1 VVTPFA
7 FRGFFLRHEADSG
20 SCGSY
25 GPREQVSEMPAFWP
39 ANIAAW
45 FASVEGVFELRDIIK
60 GGPIQPSDL
69 DTDLPIESADLFH
82 GF

>member
-1 VVTPFA
+1 MLAEKSARLTRGIKSVYFQPSSFIVVTPFA

-20 SCGSY
+20 SCGSH

-45 FASVEGVFELRDIIK
+45 FASVEGVF
-60 GGPIQPSDL
+60 
-69 DTDLPIESADLFH
+69 
-82 GF
+82 